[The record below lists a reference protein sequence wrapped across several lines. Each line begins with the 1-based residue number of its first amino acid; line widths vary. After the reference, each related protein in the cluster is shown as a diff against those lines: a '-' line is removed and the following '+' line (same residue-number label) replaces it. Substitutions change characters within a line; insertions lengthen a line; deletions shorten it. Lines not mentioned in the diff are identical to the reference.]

1 MSRKDPSTTTI
12 TKLILASAA
21 KCSFPGCNQQLIEND
36 QLIGQI
42 CHIEAASPG
51 GQRYNPSQTDDERRS
66 YENLILLCANHHK
79 VTDDENEYT
88 VEKLKA
94 MKRAHEEQVEDEPTI
109 DLVELN
115 HVIGNLVNSGGD
127 EFRYVFSGSFQPYM
141 EYEYINDTSKA
152 EAKLRGELQHIQRVA
167 GHSSATDYAQ
177 QIFGQQLA
185 KAKQPFVA
193 RKQASDK
200 MYALELSKIEDFYKQ
215 LHDKEMSKLR
225 QRGMGFS
232 GQVQV
237 LEEKI
242 AKYKDTATQELNIM
256 YGKA

>member
-1 MSRKDPSTTTI
+1 MPRRDPSTTTL

-21 KCSFPGCNQQLIEND
+21 KCAFPGCNQQLIEND

-42 CHIEAASPG
+42 CHIEAASSG
-51 GQRYNPSQTDDERRS
+51 GQRYNPDQSDDERRS

-79 VTDDENEYT
+79 VTDDESEYT

-94 MKRAHEEQVEDEPTI
+94 MKKAHEQQVEDEPAI
-109 DLVELN
+109 DLVELD
-115 HVIGNLVNSGGD
+115 HVIGNLINNSSD
-127 EFRYVFSGSFQPYM
+127 AFRYVFAGSFKPYT
-141 EYEYINDTSKA
+141 EYEYQDDTSKA
-152 EAKLRGELQHIQRVA
+152 ESKLRGELQHVQRVA
-167 GHSSATDYAQ
+167 GNSSAAEYAQ
-177 QIFGQQLA
+177 QIFGQQLS

-200 MYALELSKIEDFYKQ
+200 MYALEHSKIEDFYKQ
-215 LHDKEMSKLR
+215 LHDKEMSKI
-225 QRGMGFS
+225 QKRGMGSS

-242 AKYKDTATQELNIM
+242 NRYKDMAVQELNIM
-256 YGKA
+256 YGKV